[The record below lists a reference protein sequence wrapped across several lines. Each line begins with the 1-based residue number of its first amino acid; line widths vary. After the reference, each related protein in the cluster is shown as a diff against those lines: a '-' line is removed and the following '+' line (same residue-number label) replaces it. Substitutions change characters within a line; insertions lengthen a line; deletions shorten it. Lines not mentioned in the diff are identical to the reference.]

1 MASVPFTCCPVAR
14 HTTCDPQVLRLL
26 LLRRLWLPL
35 PSSSRV
41 CRCGRPLDSSGH
53 HRAAFV
59 AGVLGSRGFAVESAA
74 ARVCREAGGRVST
87 NIRIQD
93 MDIVAPN
100 LLDERRVEVL
110 ADGLPLFHGQQLA
123 IDTTLVSALGRDG
136 LPRPLVAC
144 AHVDG
149 AILEAARQ
157 RKERHYPELGR
168 TRLVVL
174 AAEVGGR
181 WSEESV
187 RFLVQL
193 AKAKVRHEPKVMRV
207 SAQCAWMRRWRCM
220 LASAAAQAFA
230 LSLLERRAG
239 LGSDGP
245 TPTTSDVVGD
255 CRHFGAEVMR
265 T

>member
-1 MASVPFTCCPVAR
+1 
-14 HTTCDPQVLRLL
+14 
-26 LLRRLWLPL
+26 
-35 PSSSRV
+35 
-41 CRCGRPLDSSGH
+41 
-53 HRAAFV
+53 
-59 AGVLGSRGFAVESAA
+59 
-74 ARVCREAGGRVST
+74 
-87 NIRIQD
+87 

-100 LLDERRVEVL
+100 LLDDRRVEVL

-136 LPRPLVAC
+136 LPRPRC
-144 AHVDG
+144 AHIDG
-149 AILEAARQ
+149 AILEAARR
-157 RKERHYPELGR
+157 RKERHYPELSGQQGR

-174 AAEVGGR
+174 VAEVGGR
-181 WSEESV
+181 WSQESV

-193 AKAKVRHEPKVMRV
+193 AKAKVRHEPKVMRI
-207 SAQCAWMRRWRCM
+207 SDQCAWIRRWRCM
-220 LASAAAQAFA
+220 LACAAAQAFA

>member
-1 MASVPFTCCPVAR
+1 MGGDSPQCHICNVGGKSSCTCCPVAR
-14 HTTCDPQVLRLL
+14 HTTFDPQVLRLL

-41 CRCGRPLDSSGH
+41 CRCGRPLFSSGH
-53 HRAAFV
+53 HRAACAV

-93 MDIVAPN
+93 MDIMAPN
-100 LLDERRVEVL
+100 LLDDRRVEVL

-136 LPRPLVAC
+136 LPRPRC

-149 AILEAARQ
+149 AILEAARW
-157 RKERHYPELGR
+157 RKERHHLELSGQQGR

-181 WSEESV
+181 WSQESV

-193 AKAKVRHEPKVMRV
+193 AKAKVRHEPKVMRGQRSV
-207 SAQCAWMRRWRCM
+207 HLDQAVAKKKNLQSEHISHPPTQFFRRVWTSA
-220 LASAAAQAFA
+220 
-230 LSLLERRAG
+230 
-239 LGSDGP
+239 
-245 TPTTSDVVGD
+245 
-255 CRHFGAEVMR
+255 
-265 T
+265 